1 MKTTNIISQGF
12 VYWAFLTFVMWC
24 NQHPHSSL
32 SKSRRQTS
40 IDISDL
46 YYGPIIIEPRS
57 DAEKLEPLGHFWH
70 AIWLLL
76 LRFIA
81 LTKNTAD

>member
-40 IDISDL
+40 IDTLSFGKKTKFSSKTSSCHSYYVQETATYKQEIPNIELYNITNSD
-46 YYGPIIIEPRS
+46 I
-57 DAEKLEPLGHFWH
+57 
-70 AIWLLL
+70 
-76 LRFIA
+76 
-81 LTKNTAD
+81 